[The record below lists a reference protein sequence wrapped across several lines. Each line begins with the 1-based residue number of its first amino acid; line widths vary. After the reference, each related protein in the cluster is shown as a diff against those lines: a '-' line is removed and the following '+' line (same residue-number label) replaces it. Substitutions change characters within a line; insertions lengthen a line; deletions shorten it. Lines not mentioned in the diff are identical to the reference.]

1 MQSSANLI
9 ADKLRKIML
18 DPSLLLDP
26 AERPY
31 MELEG
36 DIYLP
41 KSILGL
47 STREVSELWKF
58 FGLYLSER
66 EIQFGYSTFEER
78 LSTRIW
84 KKFDQREFNAQ
95 VPENLRRGYLA
106 LYEAEIPDP
115 VKSILIDE
123 FVFLTTHSCLLS
135 RLKKPFK
142 LFEKYDVFPL
152 INLEERVPEDWVP
165 IIKGMK
171 KYAKWIA
178 FPVSLTGLNLGLNLG
193 LSTLIPIASVV
204 EGVRLL
210 IIDP

>member
-58 FGLYLSER
+58 F
-66 EIQFGYSTFEER
+66 
-78 LSTRIW
+78 
-84 KKFDQREFNAQ
+84 
-95 VPENLRRGYLA
+95 
-106 LYEAEIPDP
+106 
-115 VKSILIDE
+115 
-123 FVFLTTHSCLLS
+123 
-135 RLKKPFK
+135 
-142 LFEKYDVFPL
+142 
-152 INLEERVPEDWVP
+152 
-165 IIKGMK
+165 
-171 KYAKWIA
+171 
-178 FPVSLTGLNLGLNLG
+178 
-193 LSTLIPIASVV
+193 
-204 EGVRLL
+204 
-210 IIDP
+210 